1 MKKTW
6 LYIRKY
12 FVGLYNRI
20 IKTEIKIKLLYFL
33 ILISIV
39 FLSKYIYN
47 FAIDISSFLLRNIPS
62 ELHDNKILQF
72 LVLFTPMLFISTIVH
87 ILIPKLP
94 IRILNYFQLV
104 IHIVIELLYFSDSEF
119 VFSNYFYLYITIDT
133 LYFLVVD
140 YIKKSEGSVPN
151 V

>member
-1 MKKTW
+1 MKKIW
-6 LYIRKY
+6 SYIRKY
-12 FVGLYNRI
+12 FVDLYNRI
-20 IKTEIKIKLLYFL
+20 IKTEIKIKLMYVL
-33 ILISIV
+33 IFIIII

-47 FAIDISSFLLRNIPS
+47 FAIDISSFLLKNIPN

-72 LVLFTPMLFISTIVH
+72 LVLFTPMLFISTVVH
-87 ILIPKLP
+87 IQIPKLP

-119 VFSNYFYLYITIDT
+119 VFSNYFYLYLTIDT
-133 LYFLVVD
+133 LYFLVID
-140 YIKKSEGSVPN
+140 YIKRSKRGVPN

>member
-1 MKKTW
+1 MKKIW
-6 LYIRKY
+6 SYIRKY
-12 FVGLYNRI
+12 FVDLYNRI
-20 IKTEIKIKLLYFL
+20 IKTEIKIKLMYVL
-33 ILISIV
+33 IFIIII

-47 FAIDISSFLLRNIPS
+47 FAIDISSFLLKNIPN

-72 LVLFTPMLFISTIVH
+72 LVLFTPMLFISTVVH

-104 IHIVIELLYFSDSEF
+104 IHIIIELLYFSDSEF
-119 VFSNYFYLYITIDT
+119 VFSNYFYLYLTIDT
-133 LYFLVVD
+133 LYFLVID
-140 YIKKSEGSVPN
+140 YIKKSKRGVPN